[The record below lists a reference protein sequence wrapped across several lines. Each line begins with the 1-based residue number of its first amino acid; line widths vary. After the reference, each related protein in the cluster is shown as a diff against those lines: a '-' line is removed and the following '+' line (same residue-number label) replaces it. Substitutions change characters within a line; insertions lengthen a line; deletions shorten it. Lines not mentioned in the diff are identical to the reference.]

1 MDPRPGEVYLVDL
14 GMAAKPRPAVVV
26 SRYDPDRPLALIT
39 FASITSRNRHSRYEV
54 SLGQPRFLHEESWV
68 NVQSVTQIDPRQ
80 LGRKIGTLSG
90 EQMRQIREALAYLFE
105 CVPGN
110 A

>member
-1 MDPRPGEVYLVDL
+1 M
-14 GMAAKPRPAVVV
+14 
-26 SRYDPDRPLALIT
+26 
-39 FASITSRNRHSRYEV
+39 
-54 SLGQPRFLHEESWV
+54 GQPRFLHEESWV

-80 LGRKIGTLSG
+80 LVRKIGTLSG